1 MATLYTLL
9 AESLEEQLRSGVF
22 QANEKL
28 PSLRKFAEQRSVS
41 ISTAQMA
48 YNQLEDRGLIEVRP
62 KSGYY
67 VRHISNV
74 QFETPK
80 IKVSPQKPNIVT
92 TSELVMDVMRN
103 SGNPNYVNFAAA
115 SPGTDFPILQQVKK
129 SFTQTARNRD
139 FLGNGYCLTKGEE
152 CLRRALAQ
160 RANDAGIRITPEE
173 IIISSGCQSAI
184 GLCLKVLCKP
194 GDIVAVE
201 SPSYY
206 GLLQLIESM
215 GLKVIELPSDP
226 VTGLSVDAL
235 RLALEQWPVKTILGV
250 PNYNNPLGAV
260 MPIESKK
267 AVIELINQYQ
277 ISFIEDDIYGEL
289 GYDESRPPA
298 VKAYD
303 SDGRVLLCSSASKM
317 LEPQLGVGWIMPGQ
331 FMKEIEYERFL
342 SSSNQFCLPQ
352 IVIGETM
359 AKASFDRHIRQA
371 RKTYQQRR
379 DRLFDL
385 ISAHFPE
392 NIRVSTP
399 QGGFVAWIELPR
411 SLDAT
416 DLYLRAKEVGI
427 VISPGA
433 IFSSNPSKYKHSI
446 RLSYAQAWTKE
457 RDQAIQTLGN
467 LINATL

>member
-1 MATLYTLL
+1 
-9 AESLEEQLRSGVF
+9 
-22 QANEKL
+22 
-28 PSLRKFAEQRSVS
+28 
-41 ISTAQMA
+41 
-48 YNQLEDRGLIEVRP
+48 
-62 KSGYY
+62 
-67 VRHISNV
+67 
-74 QFETPK
+74 
-80 IKVSPQKPNIVT
+80 
-92 TSELVMDVMRN
+92 
-103 SGNPNYVNFAAA
+103 
-115 SPGTDFPILQQVKK
+115 
-129 SFTQTARNRD
+129 
-139 FLGNGYCLTKGEE
+139 
-152 CLRRALAQ
+152 
-160 RANDAGIRITPEE
+160 
-173 IIISSGCQSAI
+173 
-184 GLCLKVLCKP
+184 VLCKP

-303 SDGRVLLCSSASKM
+303 SEGRVLLCSSASKM